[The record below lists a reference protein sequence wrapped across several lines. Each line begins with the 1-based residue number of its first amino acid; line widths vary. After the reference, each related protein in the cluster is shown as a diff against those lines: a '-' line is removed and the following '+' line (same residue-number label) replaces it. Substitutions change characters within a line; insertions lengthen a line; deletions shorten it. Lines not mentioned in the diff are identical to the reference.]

1 MRDIELTGEQKEKI
15 EDEFSKNPDLKHITQ
30 IVFDDDT
37 LDGRSKEGRTVR
49 KFLIT
54 KSLDFTTTLVPKV
67 DEVDL
72 TNDQKQFLMGNN
84 VEKGMNALEVARLT
98 FKDRAIQAL
107 SQQHRT
113 VMEYLRRYRP
123 EIVDD
128 NEMLTTD
135 KWAAPKSLSRSIKKI
150 NDWAGQD
157 FDEVTIQT
165 KQRKMCEKLLF
176 YLKSPRFVHF
186 INQYSTVADRD
197 LFESEFVRTVWDKP
211 DLTNDEL
218 NLYIT
223 VCTNYVRQKHI
234 QQRINKLSTML
245 NDTDNERD
253 LTMRLTELIKA
264 TSEELNQ
271 CEKRIESLTKDLNGS
286 RQARLKARGEQN
298 GSIAALV
305 EAFQDKEERDRMI
318 LMAELQNKLIEEE
331 ADRLESM
338 DEYKARILGIYI
350 QMKNLRLDLM
360 TNTCETTL
368 MITLTLFHGWS
379 LLHPKKLKS
388 ILKIKQ
394 KKNSY

>member
-1 MRDIELTGEQKEKI
+1 MNYMELTDEQKQKI
-15 EDEFSKNPDLKHITQ
+15 EAEFEKNPDLKHITQ
-30 IVFDDDT
+30 VVFGNDS
-37 LDGRSKEGRTVR
+37 LDGRSKEGRCVR
-49 KFLIT
+49 AFLIT
-54 KSLDFTTTLVPKV
+54 KSLDFTTTLAPKAE
-67 DEVDL
+67 EVDL
-72 TNDQKQFLMGNN
+72 TSEQKQFLMGNN
-84 VEKGMNALEVARLT
+84 VERGMNALEVARLT
-98 FKDRAIQAL
+98 FKDREIQPL

-135 KWAAPKSLSRSIKKI
+135 KWLSPKSLSKSIKKV
-150 NDWAGQD
+150 NEWAGQN
-157 FDEVTIQT
+157 FDEVNMQT
-165 KQRKMCEKLLF
+165 KQKKMCEKLLF

-186 INQYSTVADRD
+186 INQYSTIADRD

-234 QQRINKLSTML
+234 QQRIDKLNTML

-253 LTMRLTELIKA
+253 LTLRLTELIKA

-305 EAFQDKEERDRMI
+305 EAFQEKEERERMI
-318 LMAELQNKLIEEE
+318 LMAEMQNKLIEDE

-338 DEYKARILGIYI
+338 DEYKARILGI
-350 QMKNLRLDLM
+350 
-360 TNTCETTL
+360 
-368 MITLTLFHGWS
+368 S
-379 LLHPKKLKS
+379 KKE
-388 ILKIKQ
+388 IL
-394 KKNSY
+394 